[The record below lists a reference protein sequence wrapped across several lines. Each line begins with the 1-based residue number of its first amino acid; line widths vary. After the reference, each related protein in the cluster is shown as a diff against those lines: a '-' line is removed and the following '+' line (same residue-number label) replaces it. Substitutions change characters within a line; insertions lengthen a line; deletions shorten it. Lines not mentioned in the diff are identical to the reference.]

1 MAESPC
7 LPCDL
12 SAVALAK
19 VEALWR
25 NMAWVS
31 VVIILVCRAAGRPAY
46 GGKNA
51 WIYPP
56 QVEYVAPKKIA
67 IEKAPKGFVYWA
79 KAS

>member
-1 MAESPC
+1 
-7 LPCDL
+7 
-12 SAVALAK
+12 
-19 VEALWR
+19 
-25 NMAWVS
+25 MAWVS